1 MGLTTRRLAVA
12 VLTVATLAG
21 LSMDARAQELE
32 PRRWSNVPVGLNFVA
47 FAYSYS
53 TGNILLDT
61 TLPIEDL
68 QADISGAAL
77 RYVRTLD
84 LGGVSATVDATV
96 PFTSADFSAIV
107 DGVFTTATRDGFGD
121 PRVRLA
127 VNFLGAPALGVS
139 EFASFEQKTVVGASL
154 QVVIPL
160 GDNRTSRLI
169 NIGSNRWQ
177 LRPQFGFSHSFG
189 HWTVDATLTAWL
201 FQDNDEFYQDTTLEQ
216 DPLFAFQAHLLYRFK
231 PGLWL
236 AFDAGVADG
245 GTSTVDGEFQSEI
258 DTNSRYGLTLAV
270 PVKRRHGVSIAFT
283 TGLTTRLGA
292 DFDTYV
298 VAYQY
303 MWGSGL

>member
-139 EFASFEQKTVVGASL
+139 EFASFEQTPEG
-154 QVVIPL
+154 IP
-160 GDNRTSRLI
+160 GDRDHDSMH
-169 NIGSNRWQ
+169 G
-177 LRPQFGFSHSFG
+177 
-189 HWTVDATLTAWL
+189 
-201 FQDNDEFYQDTTLEQ
+201 
-216 DPLFAFQAHLLYRFK
+216 
-231 PGLWL
+231 
-236 AFDAGVADG
+236 G
-245 GTSTVDGEFQSEI
+245 GTYRQERTPGRGYAGLNNVSGEKAASAARKETERF
-258 DTNSRYGLTLAV
+258 
-270 PVKRRHGVSIAFT
+270 
-283 TGLTTRLGA
+283 
-292 DFDTYV
+292 
-298 VAYQY
+298 
-303 MWGSGL
+303 